1 MVKYLI
7 KDTTREERERIVAE
21 SLGNIDASCDGCS
34 SGIVEMYQDY
44 IDGKKELREIS
55 MEFNARY
62 ISGEEAPEV
71 EGYESVRVVAWS
83 MGVWAASVLLSRWN
97 IPVSYRVAINGTERP
112 VDEHYGIHPKIYL
125 LTERGMTEQGR
136 DKFFARMLSGKEEI
150 ERFEENKPCRDI
162 DEQRDELRLIREQSV
177 REMSEMHWDRV
188 YISEGDVIF
197 PVENQRNWWRD
208 RVEIITLSGGHYPFY
223 VLDNWEKI
231 WK

>member
-7 KDTTREERERIVAE
+7 KDTTREEREQIVAE

-188 YISEGDVIF
+188 YISEGDIIF
-197 PVENQRNWWRD
+197 PVENQRNWWRN